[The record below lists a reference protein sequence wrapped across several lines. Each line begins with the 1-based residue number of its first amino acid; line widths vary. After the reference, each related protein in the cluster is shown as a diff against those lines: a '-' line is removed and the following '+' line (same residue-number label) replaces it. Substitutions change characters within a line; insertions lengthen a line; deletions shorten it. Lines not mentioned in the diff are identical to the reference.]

1 MTGPGIFARKPA
13 LRGTKLLLRPF
24 TPDDIDDIGAVL
36 ADPEVLRLTGS
47 VSRTAETLGR
57 SADLDEA
64 TRQWYNSRADQAD
77 RLDLAIVDLASGRCV
92 GEAVLN
98 ELRERDDACNFRIL
112 IGPAG
117 RNRGLGTEAT
127 RLMVDHAFRSTTLH
141 RIELEVYAF
150 NPRARRAY
158 ERVGFRYE
166 GEKRQAFRF
175 DDEYIDTIVMGML
188 RTDWEQLDPV

>member
-1 MTGPGIFARKPA
+1 MTDAELFRDKPT
-13 LRGTKLLLRPF
+13 LRGAKVLLRPF
-24 TPDDIDDIGAVL
+24 TPADIRVIGPVL

-47 VSRTAETLGR
+47 VSFSAETVGR
-57 SADLDEA
+57 SADLDAA
-64 TRQWYNSRADQAD
+64 TQAWYDSRAHQTD
-77 RLDLAIVDLASGRCV
+77 RLDLAIVDPITGRCV

-112 IGPAG
+112 IGPAS

-127 RLMVDHAFRSTTLH
+127 RLVVDHAFRSTTLH

-175 DDEYIDTIVMGML
+175 DEEYIDTIVMGML

>member
-1 MTGPGIFARKPA
+1 MTDAELFRAKPT
-13 LRGTKLLLRPF
+13 LRGAKVLLRPF
-24 TPDDIDDIGAVL
+24 TPADIRDIGPVL

-47 VSRTAETLGR
+47 VSFSAETVGR
-57 SADLDEA
+57 SAELDAA
-64 TRQWYNSRADQAD
+64 TQKWYDSRAHQTG
-77 RLDLAIVDLASGRCV
+77 RLDLAIVDPITGRCV

-127 RLMVDHAFRSTTLH
+127 RLMVDHAFRSTPLH

-166 GEKRQAFRF
+166 GEKRQVFRF

>member
-1 MTGPGIFARKPA
+1 MTDAELFRDKPT
-13 LRGTKLLLRPF
+13 LRGAKVLLRPF
-24 TPDDIDDIGAVL
+24 TPADIRDIGPVL

-47 VSRTAETLGR
+47 VSFSAETVGR
-57 SADLDEA
+57 SADLDAA
-64 TRQWYNSRADQAD
+64 TQAWYDSRAHQTD
-77 RLDLAIVDLASGRCV
+77 RLDLVIVDPITGRCV

-127 RLMVDHAFRSTTLH
+127 RLVVDHAFRSTTLH

-150 NPRARRAY
+150 NPGARRAY

-175 DDEYIDTIVMGML
+175 DEEYIDTIVMGML